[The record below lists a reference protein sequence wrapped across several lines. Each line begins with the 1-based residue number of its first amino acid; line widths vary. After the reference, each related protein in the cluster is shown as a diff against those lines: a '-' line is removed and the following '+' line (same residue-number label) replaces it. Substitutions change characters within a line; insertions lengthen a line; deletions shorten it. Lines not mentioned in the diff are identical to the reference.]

1 MKVALL
7 KAVARSLMRTANR
20 RLNQWVTSDI
30 KNSNFSE
37 IYEKIRYSNFYNSE
51 TNKFTMRNLSERDLS
66 DLVEVQRALRDID
79 TPKTHAK
86 KVKKLYKKIGI
97 KSKDVNLLNRAIE
110 RFKATHGVKYNVW
123 LDFIIEKRDIKSN
136 GDTLAQWLKD
146 IINEQTKKEYSKSE
160 IENITKQD
168 GFEKF

>member
-1 MKVALL
+1 MKIALL

-20 RLNQWVTSDI
+20 RLKEWVNSDI

-66 DLVEVQRALRDID
+66 DLVEVQRSLRDID
-79 TPKTHAK
+79 TPKKYIK
-86 KVKKLYKKIGI
+86 KVKKIYKEIGI

-110 RFKATHGVKYNVW
+110 RFKAVHGVRYNAW
-123 LDFIIEKRDIKSN
+123 LDFVVEKKDIKSN
-136 GDTLAQWLKD
+136 GDTLSQWLKD
-146 IINEQTKKEYSKSE
+146 IVNEQIGKEYTQSE